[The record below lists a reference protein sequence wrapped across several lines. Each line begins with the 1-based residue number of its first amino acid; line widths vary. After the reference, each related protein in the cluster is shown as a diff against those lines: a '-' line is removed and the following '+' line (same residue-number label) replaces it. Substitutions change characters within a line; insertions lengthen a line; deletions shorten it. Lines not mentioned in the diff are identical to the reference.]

1 MTEWLRTWP
10 SWLFDK
16 NTNQFTVVGKI
27 LLSAAFIIVSY
38 FIIKL
43 IVILLKK
50 VFGIKNKLDID
61 TSAKSFFINTIK
73 ILLWILVSF
82 IVCQIIGLN
91 LSSFAGILSAITVA
105 LGLALQDVISC
116 FASGLIIF
124 NQKHLSTGDYVEI
137 KSDIGEACGTIQKVS
152 LMTTVLKNAN
162 GQIITISNANVRK
175 AIVTNF
181 TKNKIRRISM
191 TVPVSY
197 EADPKLV
204 KETLTRIITSDS
216 RVLKDPEPNIHYNEL
231 GDFSIR
237 VAIKCWTK
245 CSDYWDVF
253 NALHEKILLEFR
265 KNKIE
270 IPKITSVQLV
280 KKD

>member
-1 MTEWLRTWP
+1 MDWLKTWP

-16 NTNQFTVVGKI
+16 TNNQFTVVGKI
-27 LLSAAFIIVSY
+27 LLSIALIILSY

-43 IVILLKK
+43 IVLLLKK
-50 VFGIKNKLDID
+50 AFGVKNKLDID

-73 ILLWILVSF
+73 ILLWILVAF
-82 IVCQIIGLN
+82 IVCQIIGLD
-91 LSSFAGILSAITVA
+91 LGSFAGILSAITVA

-124 NQKHLSTGDYVEI
+124 NQKHISTGDYVEI
-137 KSDIGEACGTIQKVS
+137 KSDIGEANGTVQKVS

-181 TKNKIRRISM
+181 TKYGTRRISM

-197 EADPKLV
+197 DADPKLV
-204 KETLTRIITSDS
+204 KDTLNKIISAEEKI
-216 RVLKDPEPNIHYNEL
+216 LKDPAPNIHYDEL
-231 GDFSIR
+231 GDYSIR

-245 CSDYWDVF
+245 FDDYWDVY
-253 NALHEKILLEFR
+253 NSLHEKILLGFR
-265 KNKIE
+265 KNKID
-270 IPKITSVQLV
+270 IPKITNVQLV